1 MNIVGQFLWWD
12 TPNRHAQKVTP
23 KNWARS
29 AEVQTTWDLWDIV
42 RGHPRYQEWALPD
55 TLSGGIPPT
64 DRQTYKKT
72 YQNWARSA
80 EIRTTWNL
88 WDIVQ
93 HHPRYQEWALP
104 DNLSGCVPLT
114 DTPKRLVHK
123 GDLAA
128 NVVWRTTSP
137 IICFPAML
145 MWTSKTS
152 WKQLILAY
160 LIFLIMCHGVKTRI
174 MIVNKYYICLCAVW
188 FRHYWCHIYD
198 LCLVN
203 KLDNFC
209 NKS

>member
-1 MNIVGQFLWWD
+1 MNIVRQFLWWD

-88 WDIVQ
+88 WDIAQ
-93 HHPRYQEWALP
+93 QYPRFQEWALP
-104 DNLSGCVPLT
+104 DSFSGGVLL
-114 DTPKRLVHK
+114 DRHSQMVTPKFIQVRLSPDQTKPMGCCLTPSQISEMSTGRQFLWWGSPDRSPPK
-123 GDLAA
+123 GH
-128 NVVWRTTSP
+128 P
-137 IICFPAML
+137 P
-145 MWTSKTS
+145 
-152 WKQLILAY
+152 
-160 LIFLIMCHGVKTRI
+160 
-174 MIVNKYYICLCAVW
+174 
-188 FRHYWCHIYD
+188 
-198 LCLVN
+198 
-203 KLDNFC
+203 
-209 NKS
+209 